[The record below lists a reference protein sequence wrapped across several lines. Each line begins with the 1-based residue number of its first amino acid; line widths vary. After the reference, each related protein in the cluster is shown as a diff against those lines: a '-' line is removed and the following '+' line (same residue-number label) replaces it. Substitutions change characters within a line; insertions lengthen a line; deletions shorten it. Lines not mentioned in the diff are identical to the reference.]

1 MAKPVREEFQFGQR
15 VLESEAW
22 SVTWWCTESEAWS
35 VTWWCTESEAWSVT
49 WWCTETIVHTWAS
62 CTATDLYE
70 GGFASGHLYHSAAK
84 GPDVSLKHTTTVS
97 CTLAPN
103 TATMQQSLLR
113 MSHRHRKVIFCLK
126 INSSYSFWSRRV
138 NILTC
143 NPLSFPP
150 QKTTTTTAQPRNN
163 KHITMYHA
171 YDVQILCK
179 DYQKV
184 LSSTCNF
191 FINTPELWGTQ
202 FHH

>member
-15 VLESEAW
+15 VL
-22 SVTWWCTESEAWS
+22 ESEAWS

-143 NPLSFPP
+143 NLLSFPP
-150 QKTTTTTAQPRNN
+150 HKNNNNNNSPTQKQQTHHNVSCLWCADPVQRLPKGSVIYLQLFHQHSWIVR
-163 KHITMYHA
+163 HA
-171 YDVQILCK
+171 VSPLND
-179 DYQKV
+179 D
-184 LSSTCNF
+184 
-191 FINTPELWGTQ
+191 
-202 FHH
+202 